1 MAAIRIH
8 NPNGSRKV
16 ANHLVAPIVA
26 KNEKV
31 GMGNAQNVY
40 FREDTAKP
48 SQVLVAAADPDTLL
62 RIQNAKQML
71 VQRTMS
77 GVWRALGIGLI
88 GATVGFALVHFGIEV
103 PQAVTLVTFVLTAI
117 AVSMYLAIVTGK
129 FWVAV
134 LLTGA
139 AMLTVIT
146 MGNSER
152 ELFQSLAFAVWFLVL
167 GAPLYVPIIHS
178 SLHAN
183 AFAAS
188 MTNLLYTIENT
199 IKVDVNRDGIEGDPR
214 KQATAQ
220 NGYVESGAPQPS
232 DDIEINI
239 NGEPVAHEP
248 AIPHVVTRS
257 VLIAPFNTERQGG
270 LYTPAQA
277 LDFYILV
284 SKEPRFMD
292 RNNIHGHGLQVGSVP
307 WRIDLTKNAHDD
319 LKAGL
324 YGLGAIVRVSGKYK
338 VSGKTPREVA
348 TLIETACKQ
357 LTEEF

>member
-1 MAAIRIH
+1 MAAIRIQ
-8 NPNGSRKV
+8 NKDGSKKVPN
-16 ANHLVAPIVA
+16 HAPIVA
-26 KNEKV
+26 RNDRV

-40 FREDTAKP
+40 FREDVAKP

-62 RIQNAKQML
+62 RIANAKQVLSQRAML
-71 VQRTMS
+71 
-77 GVWRALGIGLI
+77 GAWRALGIALI
-88 GATVGFALVHFGIEV
+88 GVAVGVILITLKVSI
-103 PQAVTLVTFVLTAI
+103 PPTLTLVTFVLASF
-117 AVSMYLAIVTGK
+117 AAAGYAALSTGRT
-129 FWVAV
+129 WVAAV
-134 LLTGA
+134 IACTG
-139 AMLTVIT
+139 MITVAIF
-146 MGNSER
+146 GNSEWK
-152 ELFQSLAFAVWFLVL
+152 LFQALAFAIWFLIL
-167 GAPLYVPIIHS
+167 GAPLYVPMVHG

-183 AFAAS
+183 HFAAP

-199 IKVDVNRDGIEGDPR
+199 IRTDVTGDGIVGNP
-214 KQATAQ
+214 
-220 NGYVESGAPQPS
+220 NGHVESGAPQEPEP
-232 DDIEINI
+232 IEINI

-292 RNNIHGHGLQVGSVP
+292 RNNIHGKGLQVGSVP

-338 VSGKTPREVA
+338 VSGKSNKEVA
-348 TLIETACKQ
+348 ELIKTACKQ

>member
-16 ANHLVAPIVA
+16 ANQLVAPIVA
-26 KNEKV
+26 KNERV

-40 FREDTAKP
+40 FQENTAKP

-77 GVWRALGIGLI
+77 GVWRALGIGAV
-88 GATVGFALVHFGIEV
+88 GGFVGFVLFRFDVEA
-103 PQAVTLVTFVLTAI
+103 PQVLTLVTFILTAI
-117 AVSMYLAIVTGK
+117 AVGMYLTIVTGK
-129 FWVAV
+129 FEIAV
-134 LLTGA
+134 LLTLTG
-139 AMLTVIT
+139 MLTVGIL
-146 MGNSER
+146 GNSQR
-152 ELFQSLAFAVWFLVL
+152 ELFQCVAFAVWFLLL

-199 IKVDVNRDGIEGDPR
+199 IRMDINNDGVEGDPNKR
-214 KQATAQ
+214 STQSEYA
-220 NGYVESGAPQPS
+220 ESGAPAPR
-232 DDIEINI
+232 DEIEINI
-239 NGEPVAHEP
+239 NGEAVAHEP

-257 VLIAPFNTERQGG
+257 VLIHPFNTERRDG
-270 LYTPAQA
+270 LYTPDQA
-277 LDFYILV
+277 LDFYILIN
-284 SKEPRFMD
+284 KEPKLIN
-292 RNNIHGHGLQVGSVP
+292 RNLIHGRGLQVGSVP
-307 WRIDLTKNAHDD
+307 WRIALTGTAHDD

-324 YGLGAIVRVSGKYK
+324 YGLGAIVRVSGKYRS
-338 VSGKTPREVA
+338 SGKPNREVA
-348 TLIETACKQ
+348 ALIRTACKQ
-357 LTEEF
+357 ITEEF

>member
-1 MAAIRIH
+1 
-8 NPNGSRKV
+8 
-16 ANHLVAPIVA
+16 
-26 KNEKV
+26 
-31 GMGNAQNVY
+31 MGNAQNVY

-77 GVWRALGIGLI
+77 GVWRALGIGLA
-88 GATVGFALVHFGIEV
+88 GVFVGFALSYFNVEV
-103 PQAVTLVTFVLTAI
+103 PQVATLVTFVLTAI

-129 FWVAV
+129 FWIAV

-139 AMLTVIT
+139 AMLTVAIF
-146 MGNSER
+146 GNSNH
-152 ELFQSLAFAVWFLVL
+152 ELFQCLAFAVWFLVL

-199 IKVDVNRDGIEGDPR
+199 IKVDVNRDGIEGDPK
-214 KQATAQ
+214 KQATVQ

-232 DDIEINI
+232 NDIEINI

-257 VLIAPFNTERQGG
+257 VLVHPFNTERQGG

-292 RNNIHGHGLQVGSVP
+292 RNNIHGHGLQVGSMP

-338 VSGKTPREVA
+338 VSGKTNREVA
-348 TLIETACKQ
+348 ALIESACKQ